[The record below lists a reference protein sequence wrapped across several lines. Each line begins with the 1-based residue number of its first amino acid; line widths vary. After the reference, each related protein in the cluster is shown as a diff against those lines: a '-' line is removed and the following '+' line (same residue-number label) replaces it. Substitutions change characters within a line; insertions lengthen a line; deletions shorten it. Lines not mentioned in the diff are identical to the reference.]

1 MKRSILACAILL
13 VFSFLSA
20 QTPFLVRN
28 SQYLGFDGNK
38 IELPN
43 GNTMI
48 FWNDTS
54 SGSSDIMAQKISPSG
69 SVLWANPRVVASG
82 SSEQRVQSIVL
93 TSDAHV
99 GVLYYE
105 YSRTTGAYNYRAQKF
120 SQAGQPLWGA
130 QGIQLVDDDSYY
142 SNIRMVPNGMGGVY
156 AVYRSGNPS
165 PCLYGLN
172 LDATGTNLWPH
183 IPMPSFDSVYNIEAI
198 ADGCGGIIVNSW
210 VYLSGEGTHCMLTRF
225 DEAGDVIGTNPLI
238 NPDIAI
244 PGEYN
249 VIMDKTG
256 NIIMY
261 HESSTDVQIQKMDV
275 NGNLL
280 LPAVVHIPIPE
291 QDYPNQ
297 YILQASPGGGAVLA
311 YMAVVNTD
319 NHYLRVISLGSDM
332 QPTWASPVSF
342 TLTSA
347 SNHMSI
353 DTANGFWCSWLT
365 WASNGYY
372 SNATVYCGKI
382 NTDGSIAVAPMSI
395 SSDLGYK
402 MHPVLKSTPG
412 NALIVWNDQAG
423 DTNGF
428 REQVVTN
435 GGNQLLPAGGR
446 IVYSVLNGGTE
457 LRKTVTLGMNTLH
470 IYDDTRANWEP
481 RLYYQLTNAAG
492 NPMLTAGG
500 KALNPGATS
509 PEKYLDSKWTAN
521 NTALVLYT
529 NYTNSTNYL
538 WLQEISAGGF
548 TLYPGFGLCIAQSNE
563 SDFNGSLLGKIE
575 SDNLVVWPVM
585 LPDGYGY
592 AIWGQRISGGVIQW
606 PEGGKTL
613 LSSSTHN
620 LLPKALQGDYL
631 VYTSEDYQEWT
642 TEIKAFRIGNNGD
655 PASGWTVDGLSLYTP
670 DLFFTQYQYSGLVDG
685 KLVVFAR
692 ASDYVTYVSKAQMVS
707 PTGQLLWGAN
717 GVVITETDDLNE
729 TDVLDVMFG
738 NELTYL
744 IYGQDSEQMCV
755 NKLNQAGNKLWG
767 TEGILIGG
775 NSNFIR
781 EQKLVQY
788 SNGTF
793 SVVYINSQESNAGL
807 YKIDI
812 ANTGE
817 VLTSAPQSIIEGR
830 AYLTNIMAAPAGDSA
845 ILAWNDVTFYD
856 RGEALYLS
864 SLWDCRIDA
873 FPVSNEDNLMQPVV
887 NNARN
892 YPNPF
897 RGNTTISFGLKD
909 PSPVQVDIYNL
920 RGQHVRS
927 LMNEAKAPGNYEV
940 NWDGKNKHG
949 MVAADGVYFFKIQAG
964 TFSSRK
970 KMILLK

>member
-20 QTPFLVRN
+20 QTPFLIRN
-28 SQYLGFDGNK
+28 SQYLGFDGSK

-82 SSEQRVQSIVL
+82 PSEQRLESIVL
-93 TSDAHV
+93 TSDGHV

-105 YSRTTGAYNYRAQKF
+105 YSRSTSAYNYRAQKF
-120 SQAGQPLWGA
+120 SQAGQPLWGT

-142 SNIRMVPNGMGGVY
+142 SNIKMVPNGMGGVY
-156 AVYRSGNPS
+156 VVYRSGNPN

-183 IPMPSFDSVYNIEAI
+183 IPLPSFENTYNLDAVT
-198 ADGCGGIIVNSW
+198 DGSGGIIVNSW
-210 VYLSGEGTHCMLTRF
+210 VYNTGQGTHCMLTRF
-225 DEAGDVIGTNPLI
+225 DDAGDVIGNNPLI
-238 NPDIAI
+238 NPDNTIAGGFSLI
-244 PGEYN
+244 RDTSG
-249 VIMDKTG
+249 DF
-256 NIIMY
+256 IMY
-261 HESSTDVQIQKMDV
+261 SVSPTGAQIQKMDV

-280 LPAVVHIPIPE
+280 LPSVVIVPATE
-291 QDYPNQ
+291 QSDPYQIIVESTPD
-297 YILQASPGGGAVLA
+297 GGAVMA
-311 YMAVVNTD
+311 YLVTD
-319 NHYLRVISLGSDM
+319 ATENNYLRLISLGSDM
-332 QPTWASPVSF
+332 QPLWASPASL
-342 TLTSA
+342 TLSGPA
-347 SNHMSI
+347 NQMSI

-382 NTDGSIAVAPMSI
+382 NTDGSIAVAPQGI
-395 SSDLGYK
+395 SSDMNYK
-402 MHPVLKSTPG
+402 MHPVIKSTPG

-435 GGNQLLPAGGR
+435 SGSQLLPAGGR
-446 IVYSVLNGGTE
+446 VVYSVLNGGTE
-457 LRKTVTLGMNTLH
+457 LRKTVNLGLNTLH
-470 IYDDTRANWEP
+470 IYDDTRANWDP
-481 RLYYQLTNAAG
+481 RIYYQLTNYSG
-492 NPMLTAGG
+492 YPMLMEGG
-500 KALNPGATS
+500 KALNPGSDAT
-509 PEKYLDSKWTAN
+509 ERFLDSKWTAN

-529 NYTNSTNYL
+529 TYTNSTYHL

-548 TLYPGFGLCIAQSNE
+548 TLYTGYGLSMAQSPQC
-563 SDFNGSLLGKIE
+563 DFAGSLLGKIE
-575 SDNLVVWPVM
+575 SDNLVVWPALDINGACM
-585 LPDGYGY
+585 T
-592 AIWGQRISGGVIQW
+592 IWGQRISGGVIQW
-606 PEGGKTL
+606 PEGGKSL
-613 LSSSTHN
+613 LSTTNHN

-631 VYTSEDYQEWT
+631 VYNSEDSQEWT
-642 TEIKAFRIGNNGD
+642 NEIKAFRIGNNGD
-655 PASGWTVDGLSLYTP
+655 PASGWPADGLSLFTP
-670 DLFFTQYQYSGLVDG
+670 DLFFSQYQYSGLVDG
-685 KLVVFAR
+685 KLVVFGR
-692 ASDYVTYVSKAQMVS
+692 TSDFETFVSSAQMVS
-707 PTGQLLWGAN
+707 PTGQLLWGTS
-717 GVVITETDDLNE
+717 GVVITEADDLNE

-738 NELTYL
+738 NEVTYL

-767 TEGILIGG
+767 EEGILIGG
-775 NSNFIR
+775 NANFIR
-781 EQKLVQY
+781 ERKLVQF

-793 SVVYINSQESNAGL
+793 SVVYINSQENNAGL

-812 ANTGE
+812 SDTGY
-817 VLTSAPQSIIEGR
+817 VYYSAPQCIIDGR
-830 AYLTNIMAAPAGDSA
+830 FYLTNIMVAPSGDSA
-845 ILAWNDVTFYD
+845 ILTWNDVTFYD

-864 SLWDCRIDA
+864 SLWDCRIVA

-920 RGQHVRS
+920 KGQHVRS

-940 NWDGKNKHG
+940 NWDGKDKHG
-949 MVAADGVYFFKIQAG
+949 QVAADGIYFFKIQAG